1 MLRRL
6 SRSAIAV
13 LVLALLLAPAAYAQL
28 YRWTDDQGETHFGQ
42 GVESVPQRYR
52 NRARAV
58 GSVDPPPAPSGPAAS
73 TVSDGVTRVAFV
85 PGRPITVEARING
98 RKVVQLLL
106 DTGADR
112 TVIRPTAL
120 FGIGVSYRDAPRIEI
135 RGATGTASAY
145 VVALE
150 SLEVGGARVGPL
162 RVVSHDAGLRSG
174 SDGLLGRDFLNHF
187 RLTIDND
194 RGIIELAPK

>member
-6 SRSAIAV
+6 SRLAIAV
-13 LVLALLLAPAAYAQL
+13 LALAFLLAPAAHAQL

-42 GVESVPQRYR
+42 GVESVPQRYL

-162 RVVSHDAGLRSG
+162 RVVSLDEGLRSG

>member
-6 SRSAIAV
+6 SRAAIAV

-42 GVESVPQRYR
+42 GVERVPERYR

>member
-1 MLRRL
+1 MARRL
-6 SRSAIAV
+6 SRLAIAV
-13 LVLALLLAPAAYAQL
+13 LALALLAAPAAHAQL

-42 GVESVPQRYR
+42 GVEGVPERYR
-52 NRARAV
+52 GRARAV

-73 TVSDGVTRVAFV
+73 SVTDGVTRIAFM
-85 PGRPITVEARING
+85 PGRPLTVEARING
-98 RKVVQLLL
+98 RKVVQLML
-106 DTGADR
+106 DTGAES

-162 RVVSHDAGLRSG
+162 RVVSHDAALRSG

-187 RLTIDND
+187 RVTIDND
-194 RGIIELAPK
+194 RGIVELAPK

>member
-6 SRSAIAV
+6 SRAAIAV

-73 TVSDGVTRVAFV
+73 TVTDGVTRVAFV

-98 RKVVQLLL
+98 RKVVQLVLH
-106 DTGADR
+106 TGADR